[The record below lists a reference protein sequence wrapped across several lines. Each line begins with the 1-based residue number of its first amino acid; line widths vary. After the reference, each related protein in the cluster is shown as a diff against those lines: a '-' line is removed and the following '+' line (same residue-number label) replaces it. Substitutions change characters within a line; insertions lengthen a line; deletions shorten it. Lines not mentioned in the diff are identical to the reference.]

1 MGNYPHL
8 WFYDRYPIHF
18 HIWNWSKHI
27 QPARSHQVTATVER
41 AMSVLEKDDSMAI
54 LGLLAWGFGLEPME
68 TSWNFWRKIIDT
80 HPHSLFFC
88 HDILQV
94 PNSGGTKNTRPW
106 HLVVDCT
113 NAPIS
118 SSQPRRKAR
127 VRALGDGRIYVSWRK
142 ATKNSRCFSMEDDDY
157 YNWIQIPF

>member
-1 MGNYPHL
+1 MILWSLSDPFPHL
-8 WFYDRYPIHF
+8 KLVQAHPTSQIASGHGDRWASHV
-18 HIWNWSKHI
+18 
-27 QPARSHQVTATVER
+27 RSGEGR
-41 AMSVLEKDDSMAI
+41 LNGYFGPPGM
-54 LGLLAWGFGLEPME
+54 GFWPRTME
-68 TSWNFWRKIIDT
+68 TSWNFWRKIIYT